1 MSYHLPL
8 RVATWLLER
17 VVPESN
23 RDAVLG
29 DLAEEYVLRARSADS
44 LTVSRWYW
52 GQVCRSIPRMVWGS
66 VRSGRWLST
75 LGVAIGAY
83 IAAGALEFAGTTAIS
98 RLLAPGASVDTLLN
112 VVVGL
117 TTIGIGGY
125 FATWIRPGAAT
136 ALAGIVMIVV
146 AVLMVTMS
154 DDVPLWYQLAFLIIG
169 PLASLGG
176 GSLRLR
182 SRTGKASRAV

>member
-1 MSYHLPL
+1 M
-8 RVATWLLER
+8 ATWLLER

-29 DLAEEYVLRARSADS
+29 DLAEEYALRARSADS

-52 GQVCRSIPRMVWGS
+52 GQVYRSIPRMVWGS

-83 IAAGALEFAGTTAIS
+83 IAAGALEFAGTAAIS
-98 RLLAPGASVDTLLN
+98 RLLAPDASVYTLLN

-117 TTIGIGGY
+117 TTMGIGGY

-136 ALAGIVMIVV
+136 ALAGIVIGSMEHHRGVPSDCWKVEDHPQPLVV
-146 AVLMVTMS
+146 HQAGTETTGFLGRGKSVLVFHYS
-154 DDVPLWYQLAFLIIG
+154 NIG
-169 PLASLGG
+169 NQA
-176 GSLRLR
+176 
-182 SRTGKASRAV
+182 A